1 MRWIMLNKDLQ
12 ERNQIIKQIVLE
24 QCAVREKLGQ
34 KKLQDSDFTKIEE
47 KLADADEMRSELE
60 SLKQLF

>member
-1 MRWIMLNKDLQ
+1 MLDKDLQ

-34 KKLQDSDFTKIEE
+34 KKLQNSDFTEIEE
-47 KLADADEMRSELE
+47 KLAEQNICLTQREHDILG
-60 SLKQLF
+60 F

>member
-1 MRWIMLNKDLQ
+1 MLDKNLQ

-34 KKLQDSDFTKIEE
+34 KSYKTLIS
-47 KLADADEMRSELE
+47 
-60 SLKQLF
+60 

>member
-1 MRWIMLNKDLQ
+1 MLNKDLQ

-47 KLADADEMRSELE
+47 KLAEQNICLTQREHNILG
-60 SLKQLF
+60 F

>member
-1 MRWIMLNKDLQ
+1 MLDKNLQ

-34 KKLQDSDFTKIEE
+34 KKLQNSDFTEIEE
-47 KLADADEMRSELE
+47 KLA
-60 SLKQLF
+60 KQNICLTQREHDILGF